1 MELLKNVFY
10 HEITIEVL
18 TTSWVFFFF
27 VIFMG
32 QKLLSTVASQKPA
45 VLQKCLSNHVLQSY
59 NQPKSLFDAV
69 LRGEYYKNYTQASV
83 LSSFII

>member
-1 MELLKNVFY
+1 MFSIMKLQLA
-10 HEITIEVL
+10 
-18 TTSWVFFFF
+18 VFFV

-69 LRGEYYKNYTQASV
+69 LRGEYYENYTQASV

>member
-10 HEITIEVL
+10 YEITIEVL
-18 TTSWVFFFF
+18 TTSWVFF

-69 LRGEYYKNYTQASV
+69 LRGEYYKIYTQASV

>member
-1 MELLKNVFY
+1 MELLKMFS
-10 HEITIEVL
+10 IMKL
-18 TTSWVFFFF
+18 QLAVFFV

-69 LRGEYYKNYTQASV
+69 LRGEYYENYTQASV